1 MTLPTYLIPLKR
13 LALVALTLTL
23 AAACSS
29 RNRESD
35 LLDRLANLDK
45 ETIFEQAEALYAE
58 KEYVK
63 ARDLFGFVYDTFPND
78 PLGHKAA
85 LRVADTYAIK
95 KDITNLTEARLR
107 YRDFANRYPN
117 DPDRD
122 YALLKVGDTYSA
134 RKLRPDRDLSDIE
147 EALSAYRQLIT
158 LYPDSQHVA
167 EAEEK
172 VHGLVE
178 LLAEHERQVAEF
190 YRRNKYYVGA
200 MWRLE
205 YIVEN
210 YPNYSQIE
218 LVNTQL
224 NDLKTL
230 IEERDA
236 AWKKQLEQLRK
247 DTED

>member
-1 MTLPTYLIPLKR
+1 MAKKKNQP
-13 LALVALTLTL
+13 
-23 AAACSS
+23 AA
-29 RNRESD
+29 E
-35 LLDRLANLDK
+35 
-45 ETIFEQAEALYAE
+45 EPEIITEQEQANPDEA
-58 KEYVK
+58 
-63 ARDLFGFVYDTFPND
+63 
-78 PLGHKAA
+78 
-85 LRVADTYAIK
+85 I
-95 KDITNLTEARLR
+95 
-107 YRDFANRYPN
+107 
-117 DPDRD
+117 
-122 YALLKVGDTYSA
+122 
-134 RKLRPDRDLSDIE
+134 
-147 EALSAYRQLIT
+147 
-158 LYPDSQHVA
+158 VA
-167 EAEEK
+167 EAEEE
-172 VHGLVE
+172 VQGLVE

-224 NDLKTL
+224 NELKTL